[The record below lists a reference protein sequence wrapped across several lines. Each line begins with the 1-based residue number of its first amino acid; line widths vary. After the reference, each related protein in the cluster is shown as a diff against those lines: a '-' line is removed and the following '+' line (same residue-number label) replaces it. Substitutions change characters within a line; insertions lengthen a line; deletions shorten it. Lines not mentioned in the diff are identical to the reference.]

1 MGMSDPHENR
11 VTRRRRD
18 IDLLRNPIHWLRNRS
33 LPLLA
38 FMLTVMLAYPY
49 FDVPGKSSPDVI
61 VVAFASIPVFGVLTL
76 GRVRWGVACALVLIM
91 ALIIAKQADS
101 PDPEALVSGWV
112 GLLVIGFYLLNIV
125 IIGKSVLESDSL
137 LDDRVYGGIA
147 VYMLIAIMFAV
158 IHHRIGMRTPDA
170 YRNVAM
176 TDSAPLNWADY
187 IYFSFA
193 AFTTAGFG
201 DIVPTNAFSRC
212 MSALE
217 SVVGVLYPAV
227 LIARLINRDFAPARN

>member
-1 MGMSDPHENR
+1 MSDPQDDHS
-11 VTRRRRD
+11 TRHRRD
-18 IDLLRNPIHWLRNRS
+18 MDLLTDPIRWLRNRS

-38 FMLTVMLAYPY
+38 FMLIVMLAYPY

-76 GRVRWGVACALVLIM
+76 GKVRWGMACAMILIL
-91 ALIIAKQADS
+91 ALIFAKMAES
-101 PDPEALVSGWV
+101 PDTEALVSGWV
-112 GLLVIGFYLLNIV
+112 GLLVIGFYLLNII
-125 IIGKSVLESDSL
+125 IIGKSVLQSKSL

-158 IHHRIGMRTPDA
+158 IHHRIGVRTIDA
-170 YRNVAM
+170 YKNVAM
-176 TDSAPLNWADY
+176 TDAGPLNWADY

-212 MSALE
+212 MASLE
-217 SVVGVLYPAV
+217 SVVGVLYPAI

>member
-1 MGMSDPHENR
+1 MSDPHDDHS
-11 VTRRRRD
+11 TRHRRD
-18 IDLLRNPIHWLRNRS
+18 MDLLTDPIRWLRNRS

-38 FMLTVMLAYPY
+38 FMLIVMLAYPY

-76 GRVRWGVACALVLIM
+76 GKVRWGMVCAMVLILALVFTKM
-91 ALIIAKQADS
+91 VESTDK
-101 PDPEALVSGWV
+101 EALVSGWV
-112 GLLVIGFYLLNIV
+112 GLLVIGFYLLNII
-125 IIGKSVLESDSL
+125 IIGKSVLQSKSL

-158 IHHRIGMRTPDA
+158 IHHRIGVRTVDA
-170 YRNVAM
+170 YKNVAM
-176 TDSAPLNWADY
+176 TDAGPLNWADY

-212 MSALE
+212 MASLE
-217 SVVGVLYPAV
+217 SVVGVLYPAI

>member
-1 MGMSDPHENR
+1 MSEHSQDHG
-11 VTRRRRD
+11 VQRRRD
-18 IDLLRNPIHWLRNRS
+18 MDLLADPIRWLRNRS

-38 FMLTVMLAYPY
+38 FMLLVMLAYPY
-49 FDVPGKSSPDVI
+49 FDEPGKSSPDVI

-76 GRVRWGVACALVLIM
+76 GKVRWGVLCAIVLVM
-91 ALIIAKQADS
+91 ALILAKVETS
-101 PDPEALVSGWV
+101 KDPEALVSGWI
-112 GLLVIGFYLLNIV
+112 GLLVIGFYLLNIM
-125 IIGKSVLESDSL
+125 IIGRSVLKSESL

-158 IHHRIGMRTPDA
+158 IHHRIGVRIEDA
-170 YRNVAM
+170 YRNVAR
-176 TDSAPLNWADY
+176 TDPHPMNWADY

-212 MSALE
+212 MTSLE

>member
-1 MGMSDPHENR
+1 ME
-11 VTRRRRD
+11 
-18 IDLLRNPIHWLRNRS
+18 LLTEPIRWLRNRS

-38 FMLTVMLAYPY
+38 FMLGVMLAYPY
-49 FDVPGKSSPDVI
+49 FDQPGKASPDAI

-76 GRVRWGVACALVLIM
+76 GRVRWGVTCGIILVAALLLAKM
-91 ALIIAKQADS
+91 AESSDT
-101 PDPEALVSGWV
+101 EALVTGWI
-112 GLLVIGFYLLNIV
+112 GLLVIAFYMLNIG
-125 IIGKSVLESDSL
+125 IIGRSVLKSESL

-158 IHHRIGMRTPDA
+158 IHHRIGVRMPGA
-170 YRNVAM
+170 YRNVAL
-176 TDSAPLNWADY
+176 TDPNPMNWADY

-201 DIVPTNAFSRC
+201 DIVPTNAYSRC
-212 MSALE
+212 MTSLE
-217 SVVGVLYPAV
+217 SAVGVLYPAV

>member
-1 MGMSDPHENR
+1 MSEHRDDLGTLH
-11 VTRRRRD
+11 RRD
-18 IDLLRNPIHWLRNRS
+18 VDLLRNPIRWLRNRS

-38 FMLTVMLAYPY
+38 FMLIVMLAYPY

-76 GRVRWGVACALVLIM
+76 GRVRWGMACGIVLIL
-91 ALIIAKQADS
+91 ALILAKMAESQDT
-101 PDPEALVSGWV
+101 EALVSGWV
-112 GLLVIGFYLLNIV
+112 GLLVIFFYLLNIV
-125 IIGKSVLESDSL
+125 IIGKSVLQSTSL

-147 VYMLIAIMFAV
+147 VYMLVAIMFAV
-158 IHHRIGMRTPDA
+158 IHHRIGVRTLDA
-170 YRNVAM
+170 YKNVAR
-176 TDSAPLNWADY
+176 TDAGPLNWADY

-212 MSALE
+212 MTSLE
-217 SVVGVLYPAV
+217 STVGVLYPAV

>member
-1 MGMSDPHENR
+1 MSDHHEEHS
-11 VTRRRRD
+11 TRRRRD
-18 IDLLRNPIHWLRNRS
+18 MDLLTDPIRWLRNRS

-38 FMLTVMLAYPY
+38 FMLIVMLAYPY

-76 GRVRWGVACALVLIM
+76 GRVRWGMACALILIL
-91 ALIIAKQADS
+91 ALILAKMAES
-101 PDPEALVSGWV
+101 PDTEALVSGWV
-112 GLLVIGFYLLNIV
+112 GLLVIGVYLLNII
-125 IIGKSVLESDSL
+125 IIGKSVLQSMSL
-137 LDDRVYGGIA
+137 LVDRVYGGMA

-158 IHHRIGMRTPDA
+158 IHHRIGVRTLDA
-170 YRNVAM
+170 YRNVAK
-176 TDSAPLNWADY
+176 TDSGPLNWADY
-187 IYFSFA
+187 IYFSFS

-212 MSALE
+212 MASLE